1 MEKTGEKMVSWDLFD
16 ELYHASFNAIR
27 RIRHLSGMTTNAE
40 AVEVMDI
47 VDVLIGVQK
56 KDRGYLE

>member
-1 MEKTGEKMVSWDLFD
+1 
-16 ELYHASFNAIR
+16 
-27 RIRHLSGMTTNAE
+27 MTTNAE